1 MSITHA
7 ITFSVKLEKFIRK
20 YSFFGLFRFGDYISI
35 KLKVCCDY
43 KGDTFYT
50 VIQGPQNLNY
60 EKILGESYQRAKNE
74 VIQQWHTSQI
84 TSRIVANNQ
93 PKAMAKKLERIRRS
107 IDGIIKIEN
116 ALEPK
121 EEAITEVIQKPTYT
135 KQKTIEYVETDASF
149 GDQTKIYGRQTRI
162 VSKNEKVL

>member
-1 MSITHA
+1 M
-7 ITFSVKLEKFIRK
+7 
-20 YSFFGLFRFGDYISI
+20 LFRSGDYISI